1 VSTNVYVDRA
11 TGNHWILG
19 LSPNCA
25 LHSVNAEHS
34 QEPGGF
40 HDPIQVEGGFVARG
54 NVVDYKWSVDA
65 IATPEELRAAMALS
79 LPAELLKIA
88 ATPKSAACKTIQTVV

>member
-1 VSTNVYVDRA
+1 MSVNIYVDRA

-19 LSPNCA
+19 PSTTCVLR
-25 LHSVNAEHS
+25 SVNAEHS

-54 NVVDYKWSVDA
+54 NVVDYQRSVADPR
-65 IATPEELRAAMALS
+65 TPEELRAAEVL
-79 LPAELLKIA
+79 
-88 ATPKSAACKTIQTVV
+88 KSAACKTIPTVV